1 MTFRR
6 LGRLLWRLAALLY
19 VASLNGQGG
28 DLTNQVQ
35 VYTNIVVT
43 TNWFS
48 TGNTARRDGTN
59 YVEQY
64 ASEITAIEYQE
75 VVTPKIIYVT
85 NQTPMRVN
93 RILFAKTNAMIRMN
107 PVFTN
112 EPIFQIPSKL

>member
-1 MTFRR
+1 
-6 LGRLLWRLAALLY
+6 
-19 VASLNGQGG
+19 
-28 DLTNQVQ
+28 VQ

-85 NQTPMRVN
+85 NQTAVRVN
-93 RILFAKTNAMIRMN
+93 RILFSKTNAMFRMN
-107 PVFTN
+107 PVLPLPTTP
-112 EPIFQIPSKL
+112 EIPSKL

>member
-1 MTFRR
+1 MNTN
-6 LGRLLWRLAALLY
+6 LLIAL
-19 VASLNGQGG
+19 
-28 DLTNQVQ
+28 

-64 ASEITAIEYQE
+64 ASEITTIEYRE
-75 VVTPKIIYVT
+75 VVTPKIVYAT
-85 NQTPMRVN
+85 NQTAMRVN

-107 PVFTN
+107 PVLPLPTTP
-112 EPIFQIPSKL
+112 EIPGRL

>member
-1 MTFRR
+1 VTN
-6 LGRLLWRLAALLY
+6 LLSIL
-19 VASLNGQGG
+19 
-28 DLTNQVQ
+28 
-35 VYTNIVVT
+35 VYTNIVAT

-64 ASEITAIEYQE
+64 ASEIATVEYQE
-75 VVTPKIIYVT
+75 VVTPKIVYVT

-107 PVFTN
+107 PV
-112 EPIFQIPSKL
+112 EPPLPPVQIPSKL